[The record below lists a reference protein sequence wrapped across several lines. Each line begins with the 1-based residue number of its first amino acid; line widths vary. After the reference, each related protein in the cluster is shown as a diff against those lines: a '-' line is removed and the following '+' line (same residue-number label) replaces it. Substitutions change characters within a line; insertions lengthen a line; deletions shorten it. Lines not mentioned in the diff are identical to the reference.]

1 MFIIGCYIPRNFMVY
16 SGHLIL
22 LEHYSYFF
30 YLYII
35 YIAFSDYDTESMLD
49 KTSRPKFVQNLL
61 QHHVMKTLYN
71 DAFICLDY
79 IVFIEMI

>member
-1 MFIIGCYIPRNFMVY
+1 MFY

-22 LEHYSYFF
+22 LEYYSYI
-30 YLYII
+30 YLFIYLCVI

-49 KTSRPKFVQNLL
+49 TTSRPKLVQHLM

-71 DAFICLDY
+71 DSFSSLHC
-79 IVFIEMI
+79 IVFIEMIMIGKDVE